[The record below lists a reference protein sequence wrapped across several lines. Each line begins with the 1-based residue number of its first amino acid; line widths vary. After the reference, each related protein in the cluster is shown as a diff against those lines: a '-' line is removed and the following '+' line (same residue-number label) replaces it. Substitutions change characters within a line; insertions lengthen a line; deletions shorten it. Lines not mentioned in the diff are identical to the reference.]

1 MLKIRNVVEI
11 ILLVIKEMHQILTTC
26 QDFAELEKRIYRL
39 VQTITLKLLLTACN
53 YLDEELMKSRDKERL
68 KLIHTKTR
76 EIITPFGEVMFKRR
90 YYRDLK
96 TGEGRYLL
104 DEALGLAPR
113 QRLSP
118 WTTEIAVHVAAEMP
132 YHKAAILLRELTLGA
147 VDIRAMTIWEE
158 AQEAGKKLLEQAE
171 EERQAVFDRGELPKG
186 RRQSRELRVEADEVW
201 VAGRDNGKGRRKI
214 AIKIGVGYEGKVK
227 VGQNRRSL
235 QERQVVAGVTEGKVF
250 WEEVITQLGRR
261 WDLSAVEEYYVGGD
275 GASWIKQGLEYFP
288 RVTYRLDP
296 YHLRRAL
303 LEGLGH
309 NEAAYKEVSEALIK
323 GDWAE
328 VDKALSA
335 AERKSKGVERRRII
349 KLRHYLKNNWE
360 GICQTKATERLGAI
374 EGQVFH
380 HIARRMKRHGA
391 RWSNK
396 GADHLARLLAAR
408 ANGELK
414 EAVRLFW
421 QAQPETIRQAV
432 GDKPIRTE
440 GRKHGQDPE
449 EWLRASVPAL
459 YGPAS
464 GEPWVK
470 YVLRVL
476 TKELP
481 NIA

>member
-1 MLKIRNVVEI
+1 MLKIRDVVEI

-186 RRQSRELRVEADEVW
+186 RRQSRELR
-201 VAGRDNGKGRRKI
+201 
-214 AIKIGVGYEGKVK
+214 
-227 VGQNRRSL
+227 
-235 QERQVVAGVTEGKVF
+235 
-250 WEEVITQLGRR
+250 
-261 WDLSAVEEYYVGGD
+261 
-275 GASWIKQGLEYFP
+275 
-288 RVTYRLDP
+288 
-296 YHLRRAL
+296 
-303 LEGLGH
+303 
-309 NEAAYKEVSEALIK
+309 
-323 GDWAE
+323 
-328 VDKALSA
+328 
-335 AERKSKGVERRRII
+335 
-349 KLRHYLKNNWE
+349 
-360 GICQTKATERLGAI
+360 
-374 EGQVFH
+374 
-380 HIARRMKRHGA
+380 
-391 RWSNK
+391 
-396 GADHLARLLAAR
+396 
-408 ANGELK
+408 
-414 EAVRLFW
+414 
-421 QAQPETIRQAV
+421 
-432 GDKPIRTE
+432 
-440 GRKHGQDPE
+440 
-449 EWLRASVPAL
+449 
-459 YGPAS
+459 
-464 GEPWVK
+464 
-470 YVLRVL
+470 
-476 TKELP
+476 
-481 NIA
+481 